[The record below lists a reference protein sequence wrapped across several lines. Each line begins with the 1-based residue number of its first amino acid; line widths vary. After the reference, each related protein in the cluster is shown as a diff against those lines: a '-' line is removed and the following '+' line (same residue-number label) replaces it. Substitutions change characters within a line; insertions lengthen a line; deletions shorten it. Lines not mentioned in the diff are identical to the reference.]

1 MRNKL
6 GVVGLVVLAVFAI
19 ACGVGSGKTESS
31 VGGEPQDGAPAQDGA
46 GANGD
51 GPVTAAVGQT
61 VTLTNTFLNDKT
73 VVEVTLSDAQQ
84 HTTDSLGLSPD
95 NGVFLVVQVTV
106 VCNEGT
112 YHANPFNFKF
122 VGPDGTVYEHA
133 FASFDGDLN
142 ATDLNAG
149 QRTSGNIVF
158 DVPPAAIQGG
168 KIQLDGI
175 GLDFDE
181 PAAYWTL

>member
-61 VTLTNTFLNDKT
+61 VTLTNTFLNDT
-73 VVEVTLSDAQQ
+73 TTVEVTLANPQ
-84 HTTDSLGLSPD
+84 
-95 NGVFLVVQVTV
+95 QVTDADFIGPKNGMYYV
-106 VCNEGT
+106 VNVTIVCTSGT
-112 YHANPFNFKF
+112 YTANPGAFKF
-122 VGPDGTVYEHA
+122 VAADGTVYDWTITGR
-133 FASFDGDLN
+133 FDPTLSF
-142 ATDLNAG
+142 TELNAG

-158 DVPPAAIQGG
+158 DVPPAAIEGG
-168 KIQLDGI
+168 KIQMDGI